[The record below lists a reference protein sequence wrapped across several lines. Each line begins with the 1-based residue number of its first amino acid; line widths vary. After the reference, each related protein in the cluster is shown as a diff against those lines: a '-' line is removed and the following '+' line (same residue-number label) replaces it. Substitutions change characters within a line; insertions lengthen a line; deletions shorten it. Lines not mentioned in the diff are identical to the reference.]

1 MMAENLAYQDLIL
14 RIRELED
21 NEKILK
27 EKTDRLE
34 SAIDAVEDGV
44 WEWDPRTGNTYF
56 SPRWFSMLGFEPG
69 ELPATYETW
78 VNLLH
83 PDDRDDAVNTV
94 VQFLERPEN
103 PFSIEF
109 RMRTKDG
116 GWRWIHARGKTIA
129 RDREGKVS
137 RMVGTH
143 VDITDRRRLEHSLR
157 LTQFIYEKASI
168 GIYRIAA
175 DARILEVNN
184 EAARSL
190 GYSREELTSMRIFD
204 IDPSTGSD
212 NWGTIWQRLLDGGG
226 DKFETTHRHR
236 DGTEFPVYITSNLL
250 EYDSQQFSIAFVQD
264 ITHLKRMEQALSQ
277 AQKMEAIGNLA
288 GGIAHDFN
296 NVLSAIYG
304 FAQLAQLEEIDNAK
318 VRECIRH
325 ICLGSERAKELVLQI
340 LAFSRKGISEKR
352 PTDIGKIT
360 KEALKLLR
368 ASIPSTIE
376 IRDNIA
382 TDSGV
387 VVANLTQIH
396 QVVMNLCTNAA
407 HALGSRGGRIVVELL
422 PVEIGP
428 ESSANYQGLIPGSY
442 LKLIVA
448 DNGHGIDPAHLP
460 RIFEPYFT
468 TKGLGEGTGM
478 GLATVHGIVR
488 DHGGDI
494 KVYSEPGIGT
504 TFHVLFPV
512 AGDPLLPINDEI
524 SEMPGGTER
533 ILFVDDEQSI
543 VEIGKELLTRLGYT
557 VDTRVDSRDCLEAFR
572 AQPDGYDLVV
582 TDYAMPGMDG
592 EELIT
597 EIRKIRRTMPVILC
611 TGFSTSI
618 LAKKLSVPGIDFML
632 MKPMTASDLAVAVRR
647 ALDSR

>member
-1 MMAENLAYQDLIL
+1 MMAENLTYQDLIL
-14 RIRELED
+14 RIRELEE
-21 NEKILK
+21 NEGVLK
-27 EKTDRLE
+27 EKTERLE
-34 SAIDAVEDGV
+34 FAIDAVEDGV
-44 WEWDPRTGNTYF
+44 WDWDPRTGTTYF

-78 VNLLH
+78 MNLLH
-83 PDDRDDAVNTV
+83 PDDRADAVSTV
-94 VQFLERPEN
+94 GRFLERPEN

-109 RMRTKDG
+109 RMRTKGG

-143 VDITDRRRLEHSLR
+143 VDITERRRLEHSLR

-168 GIYRIAA
+168 GIFRIAV
-175 DARILEVNN
+175 DARILEVND

-190 GYSREELTSMRIFD
+190 GYSREELASMRIFD
-204 IDPSTGSD
+204 IDPSVTPD
-212 NWGTIWQRLLDGGG
+212 NWGSIWQRLLETGRDS
-226 DKFETTHRHR
+226 FETVHRHR
-236 DGTEFPVYITSNLL
+236 DGIESPVYITSNLL
-250 EYDSQQFSIAFVQD
+250 EYDGQQFSIAFVQD

-304 FAQLAQLEEIDNAK
+304 YAQLAQLEDIDNTK

-340 LAFSRKGISEKR
+340 LAFSRKGVSEKR
-352 PTDIGKIT
+352 PTDIGKII

-382 TDSGV
+382 AGSGA

-407 HALGSRGGRIVVELL
+407 HALGSHGGKIVVELL

-428 ESSANYQGLIPGSY
+428 ENSANYQGLFPGSY

-448 DNGHGIDPAHLP
+448 DNGHGIAPALLP

-512 AGDPLLPINDEI
+512 AAEPSLPVSEEI
-524 SEMPGGTER
+524 SEMPRGTER

-543 VEIGKELLTRLGYT
+543 VDIGKDLLTQLGYS
-557 VDTRVDSRDCLEAFR
+557 VETRVDSNDCLEAFR

-592 EELIT
+592 DELIT
-597 EIRKIRRTMPVILC
+597 EIRKIRQTIPVILC

-618 LAKKLSVPGIDFML
+618 LSKKLSAPGIDFML
-632 MKPMTASDLAVAVRR
+632 MKPVTASELASAVRLV
-647 ALDSR
+647 LDSR